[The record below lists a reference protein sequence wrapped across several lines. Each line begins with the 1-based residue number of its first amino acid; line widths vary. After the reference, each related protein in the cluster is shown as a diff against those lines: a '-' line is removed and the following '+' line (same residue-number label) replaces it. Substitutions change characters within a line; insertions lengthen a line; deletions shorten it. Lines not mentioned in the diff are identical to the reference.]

1 MARTHAWLA
10 HTEKST
16 LPPSPQT
23 RDAQELD
30 LRRRQV
36 DAQTATIHALEGQLV
51 GVKGE
56 VMVLREHVSAGR
68 EREDSLTL
76 EREMLSKQL
85 EELNAAYVRDMAE
98 ARAHSAGAALLQS
111 RLLETEGLLR
121 EAEAEIAE
129 LRRSVSSVLSRES
142 TLVGKIMVARSEV
155 VSAQTAKARADRLT
169 QQQHMA

>member
-1 MARTHAWLA
+1 VA
-10 HTEKST
+10 
-16 LPPSPQT
+16 
-23 RDAQELD
+23 
-30 LRRRQV
+30 
-36 DAQTATIHALEGQLV
+36 
-51 GVKGE
+51 VKGE
-56 VMVLREHVSAGR
+56 LMVMREHVAAGR

-76 EREMLSKQL
+76 EREMLTKQL

-98 ARAHSAGAALLQS
+98 ARAHSAGATLLQT

-121 EAEAEIAE
+121 EAEAEIAD

-169 QQQHMA
+169 QQQHMASVATGGREGVLECVWSLHHVPFTPSLLQHGGPATEAGPRHR